1 MNERKVF
8 LYFIIFVIWIFVA
21 RFLEEHY
28 YILFSVFLILTS
40 IAIIIT
46 SIKNGKIINFF
57 NSYISINRKIKKLNH
72 WNILEDNKIS
82 YLLLIKNSNDF
93 RINLLLMVTFL
104 ILVPSILIATY
115 INVYIIYALFITY
128 LLYFSITLLKVNV
141 NRFPITTALV
151 IPFIS
156 ILVPVYLHDTK
167 FITNLLYLKLIYIGI
182 AIFIYLIMCLFAR
195 PYAIQKIH
203 RNLLFINGLP
213 NLLLLILT
221 ITLSTLKKPKLN
233 FTNQEGFNRLPNE
246 LQTLLSDKYFT
257 NQIRDIFFQSELNK
271 LTSEISTDI
280 LIATIVIF
288 IFTIILKTL
297 LQHNQNKARKKL
309 NYIRFKELL
318 NEDIA
323 YEEYQTISY
332 FGGEYYEDLILTM
345 PNALNC
351 IYLKE
356 KDYIKDHTSV
366 SRKIKSIFAYK
377 FSYLQNYWK
386 YVLRKLK

>member
-1 MNERKVF
+1 MNERKIF
-8 LYFIIFVIWIFVA
+8 LYSIIFVVWMFIA
-21 RFLEEHY
+21 RILEKHY
-28 YILFSVFLILTS
+28 SNLFSFFLLLTS

-46 SIKNGKIINFF
+46 NIKNGKFINFF
-57 NSYISINRKIKKLNH
+57 KRYVLINRKIKKLNH
-72 WNILEDNKIS
+72 WNILEENKYS
-82 YLLLIKNSNDF
+82 YLLLIKSSNDF
-93 RINLLLMVTFL
+93 RIKLLFMVTFL
-104 ILVPSILIATY
+104 ILVP
-115 INVYIIYALFITY
+115 IIYNASFINTYVIYVLLIIY
-128 LLYFSITLLKVNV
+128 LLYLSITLLKVNV
-141 NRFPITTALV
+141 NRFPIITALV

-156 ILVPVYLHDTK
+156 IMVPLQLHDAK
-167 FITNLLYLKLIYIGI
+167 YITNLLYLKLIYIGI

-203 RNLLFINGLP
+203 RNLLFITGLP
-213 NLLLLILT
+213 NLFLLIMT
-221 ITLSTLKKPKLN
+221 IALSTLKKPKLN

-257 NQIRDIFFQSELNK
+257 DQIRDIFFQAELNK

-332 FGGEYYEDLILTM
+332 LGGEYYEDLILTM
-345 PNALNC
+345 PNALSC

-356 KDYIKDHTSV
+356 KDYLKDHTSI
-366 SRKIKSIFAYK
+366 SRKIKSIFTHI
-377 FSYLQNYWK
+377 FSYIQNYKK
-386 YVLRKLK
+386 YILRKLK